1 MGGLV
6 ITMKKMGN
14 QIMGK
19 RRFIDRLRMS
29 LILCCYFWINT
40 AFAQEQ
46 HSDPDAAQANAAQ
59 SAQANTTLKTVRRP
73 ASTEPHFTPNAA
85 ITRDPFAMT
94 PELANAGAAP
104 QTHLRF
110 TPAPALDVKLP
121 RMSLKGMIRGQE
133 GDVAALLDIAGNG
146 VHMVRVNDTISLHGI
161 GRDVVVQVKAIDHLS
176 LVIEVGSLGQVII
189 VR

>member
-1 MGGLV
+1 MVGGFA
-6 ITMKKMGN
+6 ITMKKVGN
-14 QIMGK
+14 QIMGE
-19 RRFIDRLRMS
+19 RIRIS
-29 LILCCYFWINT
+29 LILCCCLWISSVLAQSQPLSVENT
-40 AFAQEQ
+40 Q
-46 HSDPDAAQANAAQ
+46 AAQPT
-59 SAQANTTLKTVRRP
+59 NTLPSQPTAP
-73 ASTEPHFTPNAA
+73 ASNSYQATIAPA
-85 ITRDPFAMT
+85 RDPFAMT